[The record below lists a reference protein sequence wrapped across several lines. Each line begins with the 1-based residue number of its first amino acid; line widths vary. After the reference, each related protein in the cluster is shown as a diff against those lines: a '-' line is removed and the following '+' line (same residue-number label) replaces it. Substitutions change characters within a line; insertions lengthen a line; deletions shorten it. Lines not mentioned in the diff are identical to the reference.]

1 MDLPILSTSV
11 LLPASLLPWLDPKD
25 PNASICNH
33 CPSLS
38 PSSKVRNIYP
48 PLCSPLVSILRG
60 SNGELRYP
68 FHFENVA
75 SCHLLPPS
83 ALPSFVSEP
92 RPTVFLMTSF
102 NSDSPLSE
110 LSLRRR
116 CRLRRA
122 NTCPRPTRD
131 QSSCN
136 GTRQSALGSRDC

>member
-1 MDLPILSTSV
+1 MTCLFSPPRFFCLRFFCLGLIQKIQMPPFVTIV
-11 LLPASLLPWLDPKD
+11 P
-25 PNASICNH
+25 
-33 CPSLS
+33 LS